1 MDNINKLET
10 EKQNE
15 ATLNIDTFT
24 SRQICEAIN
33 NEDKKVP
40 YAIEKQ
46 LDQIAAVI
54 DVATDRVGNG
64 GRIIY
69 MGAGCSGRLGY
80 IDAAEIPPTYGV
92 DPEIVQGT
100 VAGGLEALIT
110 AKEGVEDDEEAA
122 VNDLKAKNLSNKDI
136 LIGVAASGRTPYVM
150 AGLRYAKSIGCA
162 TASLANVKDSETGKI
177 ADIKIEVL
185 VGQEVIAG
193 STRMKGGTTTKLIL
207 NMISTGVF
215 VKLGKVYNN
224 LMVDLMPVNEK
235 LIVRSKGIICK
246 ATGCDAQKAEELF
259 ETSGGNLKAAI
270 CMYETGLSKD
280 ESIKLI
286 EEHTGHLKE
295 AIQAYK
301 SNK

>member
-1 MDNINKLET
+1 MENINKLQT
-10 EKQNE
+10 EQQNE
-15 ATLNIDTFT
+15 LTMEIDTCT
-24 SRQICEAIN
+24 SRQICELIN

-54 DVATDRVGNG
+54 DVAADRVGKG

-92 DPEIVQGT
+92 DFEVVQGT
-100 VAGGLEALIT
+100 VAGGLEALIK
-110 AKEGVEDDEEAA
+110 AMEGVEDDEEAG
-122 VNDLKAKNLSNKDI
+122 VNDLKAKNLSDKDI
-136 LIGVAASGRTPYVM
+136 LIGVAASGRTPYVI
-150 AGLRYAKSIGCA
+150 AGLKYAKSIGCA
-162 TASLANVKDSETGKI
+162 TASLANVTDSETGKI
-177 ADIKIEVL
+177 ADNKIEVL

-215 VKLGKVYNN
+215 IKLGKVYNN
-224 LMVDLMPVNEK
+224 LMVDVMPVNEK
-235 LIVRSKGIICK
+235 LVIRSKSIICK
-246 ATGCDAQKAEELF
+246 ATGCDEAKAEELF
-259 ETSGGNLKAAI
+259 NAADGNLKAAI

-280 ESIKLI
+280 ESVELI
-286 EEHTGHLKE
+286 NKYDGHLKT
-295 AIQAYK
+295 AIRSIK
-301 SNK
+301 K